1 MGIWNAV
8 PPSGSDFSDFR
19 PNSDHLPKF
28 TPFLVWN
35 SSKKS
40 DFVRFL
46 GPRVSWGFPSSLSLP
61 VRLEMCP
68 GFGSMWANTCAG
80 FCSVWTVDH
89 HLSIASIAC
98 LWIRSVR
105 SGSPWSISC
114 KCTYGDI
121 RRRNPSSVDSV
132 EDCMQPDRTSG
143 FTTGYTQERNHL
155 SVICVENGLKSSS
168 SSGFTRQ
175 LILGREIFYAL

>member
-1 MGIWNAV
+1 MGPFYIYSA
-8 PPSGSDFSDFR
+8 
-19 PNSDHLPKF
+19 PK
-28 TPFLVWN
+28 L
-35 SSKKS
+35 
-40 DFVRFL
+40 VRFFGL
-46 GPRVSWGFPSSLSLP
+46 SSEFGPFAQIYPIFGLKFIKKVRFCPIFGSQSQLRLPQQPQSASEAGNVSWI
-61 VRLEMCP
+61 RLHVGQYMCR
-68 GFGSMWANTCAG
+68 
-80 FCSVWTVDH
+80 VLLRVDH

-132 EDCMQPDRTSG
+132 EDCTQPDRTSG

-175 LILGREIFYAL
+175 LILGREIFYSL